1 MSSLLSQFP
10 TLNKTVLTASNQ
22 SLKPKPASVKSSS
35 KDVKPAA
42 AVSKK
47 AVKPKAASTAT
58 NSAIGAALSAKFG
71 LSFGTIKSGVKRKA
85 VDEPLETQQVVS
97 SKVNQ
102 QVRVHDS
109 DDDDDDDV
117 SENNDFDDDL
127 DLAALSKTPGFE
139 LDLDDDDDIEL
150 EKLLQAKPISSA
162 PSSTLVSATRKNAAA
177 KKGKIA
183 SVKAVN
189 SAAAVVVFNDANVGK
204 RDPSLG
210 GAREW
215 RTFMASDVSK
225 LTAEPKPKPP
235 MSAEDEELEKKD
247 DENDR
252 ELLDLIRSSKLI
264 EDFTASELTGRERR
278 SYLEKKMIDLGAK
291 KAPNAKAPFPMRLG
305 MIRAEGERAAK
316 RVQTAKDMGLYHSS
330 LKTQILAG
338 DDKER
343 AMKLSK
349 KGSGSSKKGGDL
361 KALDG
366 GVGRFRNGT
375 LHIGKGAADV
385 VSQMGGGKK
394 GRGRMIGMGIKITG
408 VSAGGGGKGGAKK
421 GGKKFKK
428 KR

>member
-22 SLKPKPASVKSSS
+22 SLKPKLASAKSSS
-35 KDVKPAA
+35 KDVKPTP
-42 AVSKK
+42 AVSKHAK
-47 AVKPKAASTAT
+47 TGKPKTASTTT

-71 LSFGTIKSGVKRKA
+71 LSFGNIKSGVKRKA
-85 VDEPLETQQVVS
+85 VDEPGATEQVVS
-97 SKVNQ
+97 SKVDRK
-102 QVRVHDS
+102 VRES
-109 DDDDDDDV
+109 DDDDV

-139 LDLDDDDDIEL
+139 LDLDDEDDIEL

-162 PSSTLVSATRKNAAA
+162 PSSISVSATRKNSA
-177 KKGKIA
+177 KRGKLA

-252 ELLDLIRSSKLI
+252 ELMDLIRSSKLI

-338 DDKER
+338 DDKEK

-349 KGSGSSKKGGDL
+349 KGSGGSKKGGDL

-408 VSAGGGGKGGAKK
+408 VSGGGGGKGGAKK

>member
-22 SLKPKPASVKSSS
+22 SLKSKLTSIKSSS
-35 KDVKPAA
+35 KDVTPA
-42 AVSKK
+42 AVSKASK
-47 AVKPKAASTAT
+47 AVTPKSTTTT

-71 LSFGTIKSGVKRKA
+71 LSFGTVKSGVKRKA
-85 VDEPLETQQVVS
+85 VDEVVETVQVES
-97 SKVNQ
+97 SKANQ
-102 QVRVHDS
+102 QVHESDNDNE
-109 DDDDDDDV
+109 DDDL

-139 LDLDDDDDIEL
+139 LNLDDDDDIEL
-150 EKLLQAKPISSA
+150 EKLLQTKPIPSSA
-162 PSSTLVSATRKNAAA
+162 PSPSVSVSASRKNAA
-177 KKGKIA
+177 KKGKLMSA
-183 SVKAVN
+183 KAVN

-225 LTAEPKPKPP
+225 LTAEPKPKAP

-252 ELLDLIRSSKLI
+252 ELMDLIRSSKLI

-338 DDKER
+338 DDKDK

-349 KGSGSSKKGGDL
+349 KGGGKKGGDL

-408 VSAGGGGKGGAKK
+408 VAGGAGGKGGAKK

>member
-1 MSSLLSQFP
+1 MNLLLSQFP
-10 TLNKTVLTASNQ
+10 TLNKTVLTASNR
-22 SLKPKPASVKSSS
+22 SLKSKPASVKPSL

-42 AVSKK
+42 AVSKQAK
-47 AVKPKAASTAT
+47 TVKPKTSSTTT

-71 LSFGTIKSGVKRKA
+71 LSFGNTKSGVKRKA
-85 VDEPLETQQVVS
+85 VDEPVETEQVVS
-97 SKVNQ
+97 RKVNQ

-109 DDDDDDDV
+109 DDDDDV

-139 LDLDDDDDIEL
+139 LDLDDEDDIEL
-150 EKLLQAKPISSA
+150 EKLLQAKPISA
-162 PSSTLVSATRKNAAA
+162 TTSSISVSATRKNSA
-177 KKGKIA
+177 KKGKLA
-183 SVKAVN
+183 SLKAVN

-225 LTAEPKPKPP
+225 LTAEPKPKAP

-252 ELLDLIRSSKLI
+252 ELMDLIRSSKLI

-338 DDKER
+338 DDKEK

-349 KGSGSSKKGGDL
+349 KGSGGSKKGGDL

-408 VSAGGGGKGGAKK
+408 VSAGGKGGAKK

>member
-22 SLKPKPASVKSSS
+22 SLKPKPASLKSSS
-35 KDVKPAA
+35 TVVKPAA
-42 AVSKK
+42 AVSKQAK
-47 AVKPKAASTAT
+47 TVKPKTASTAT

-71 LSFGTIKSGVKRKA
+71 LSFGTSKSGVKRKA
-85 VDEPLETQQVVS
+85 VDEPVETDQVET

-109 DDDDDDDV
+109 DDDDA

-150 EKLLQAKPISSA
+150 EKLLQAKPISA
-162 PSSTLVSATRKNAAA
+162 TTSSISVSATRNNAA
-177 KKGKIA
+177 KKGKLS

-225 LTAEPKPKPP
+225 LTAEPKPKAP

-252 ELLDLIRSSKLI
+252 ELMDLIRSSKLI

-316 RVQTAKDMGLYHSS
+316 RVQTAKDM
-330 LKTQILAG
+330 
-338 DDKER
+338 
-343 AMKLSK
+343 
-349 KGSGSSKKGGDL
+349 
-361 KALDG
+361 
-366 GVGRFRNGT
+366 
-375 LHIGKGAADV
+375 
-385 VSQMGGGKK
+385 
-394 GRGRMIGMGIKITG
+394 
-408 VSAGGGGKGGAKK
+408 
-421 GGKKFKK
+421 
-428 KR
+428 

>member
-1 MSSLLSQFP
+1 
-10 TLNKTVLTASNQ
+10 
-22 SLKPKPASVKSSS
+22 
-35 KDVKPAA
+35 
-42 AVSKK
+42 
-47 AVKPKAASTAT
+47 
-58 NSAIGAALSAKFG
+58 
-71 LSFGTIKSGVKRKA
+71 
-85 VDEPLETQQVVS
+85 
-97 SKVNQ
+97 
-102 QVRVHDS
+102 
-109 DDDDDDDV
+109 
-117 SENNDFDDDL
+117 
-127 DLAALSKTPGFE
+127 
-139 LDLDDDDDIEL
+139 
-150 EKLLQAKPISSA
+150 KLLQAKPISA
-162 PSSTLVSATRKNAAA
+162 TTSSISVSATRKHAA
-177 KKGKIA
+177 KKGKLA

-189 SAAAVVVFNDANVGK
+189 SAAAIVVFNDANVGK

-225 LTAEPKPKPP
+225 LTAEPKPKAP

-252 ELLDLIRSSKLI
+252 ELMDLIRSSKLI

-349 KGSGSSKKGGDL
+349 KGSGSKKGGDL

-408 VSAGGGGKGGAKK
+408 VSAGGGKGGAKK